1 MNWRTIVG
9 RHAPRRLRVG
19 VISLVVLTTLCT
31 AGALFTADPTA
42 IVDPAAAS
50 LLPPGS
56 RIWLLTLDDGST
68 MAAGRLERREG
79 EWLAKRRDRDETI
92 PAERVKE
99 VRRQWFLL
107 GTDVVGRDVLARMVA
122 GGRVSLLVGSLSLM
136 VALAFGLALGLVAG
150 IRGGWVDA
158 VIMRTVDALLAI
170 PMLFLLL
177 LVVALFRPSLTALVI
192 VLGGSSWMGVARL
205 VRGQVLSLRERDFV
219 LAVRGIGAGPWRI
232 AVRHLLPNSLTPIAQ
247 DASLRLGD
255 LILVEA
261 ALSFLGLG
269 VQPPIPSW
277 GNMVAEGQVA
287 LPTGWWVTFFPGIAI
302 AMTVIAA
309 ALLADGLS
317 ELLRGERSS

>member
-1 MNWRTIVG
+1 MSWRSLVG
-9 RHAPRRLRVG
+9 RKAPRRLRAG
-19 VISLVVLTTLCT
+19 LLMLTALCLLCT
-31 AGALFTADPTA
+31 AGSLFSADPTE

-56 RIWLLTLDDGST
+56 AVWIVVLADGSAV
-68 MAAGRLERREG
+68 AAERLERRG
-79 EWLAKRRDRDETI
+79 DGWLMTRRGREELI
-92 PAERVKE
+92 PDARVKQ
-99 VRRQWFLL
+99 VRHRRFLL
-107 GTDVVGRDVLARMVA
+107 GTDVVGRDVLARLLA
-122 GGRVSLLVGSLSLM
+122 GGRVSLQVGSLSLLL
-136 VALAFGLALGLVAG
+136 ALAVGLALGLVAG
-150 IRGGWVDA
+150 VRGGLVDA
-158 VIMRTVDALLAI
+158 MVMRTVDALLAI

-177 LVVALFRPSLTALVI
+177 LISALFRPSLTTLVV
-192 VLGGSSWMGVARL
+192 VLGFSSWMGVARL

-219 LAVRGIGAGPWRI
+219 LAVRGLGAGPWRV

-269 VQPPIPSW
+269 VQPPVPSW

-287 LPTGWWVTFFPGIAI
+287 LPTGWWVTFLPGIAI
-302 AMTVIAA
+302 AVTVVGA

-317 ELLRGERSS
+317 ELLRGEHAE